1 MRFNDSSP
9 IYEQIADSLAAQA
22 ASGALKAGSRLP
34 SARDLAV
41 SLEVNPNTAARALQ
55 VLADRGVARCERGT
69 GYFLAE
75 DGPAVAA
82 RERRDR
88 FFSEELPGL
97 FGRMEELGIGMETIL
112 EAWRSRTAGTGGLK
126 AAGTSGS
133 RAAGEEHK

>member
-9 IYEQIADSLAAQA
+9 IYEQIADNLAAQA
-22 ASGALKAGSRLP
+22 ASGALEAGSRLP

-55 VLADRGVARCERGT
+55 ALADRGVARCERGT

-88 FFSEELPGL
+88 FFSQELPRL
-97 FGRMEELGIGMETIL
+97 FARMEELGIGMETIN
-112 EAWRSRTAGTGGLK
+112 ETWRSRTAGGGSK
-126 AAGTSGS
+126 AAEEGT
-133 RAAGEEHK
+133 K

>member
-9 IYEQIADSLAAQA
+9 IYEQIADNLAAQA
-22 ASGALKAGSRLP
+22 ASGVLAAGSRLP

-88 FFSEELPGL
+88 FFSEELPGI
-97 FGRMEELGIGMETIL
+97 FGRMEELGIGMETII
-112 EAWRSRTAGTGGLK
+112 EAWRSRTAETG
-126 AAGTSGS
+126 GS

>member
-9 IYEQIADSLAAQA
+9 IYEQIADNLAAQA
-22 ASGALKAGSRLP
+22 ASGAMAAGSRLP

-55 VLADRGVARCERGT
+55 ALADRGVARCERGT

-75 DGPAVAA
+75 DGQAVAA

-88 FFSEELPGL
+88 FFSEELPRL
-97 FGRMEELGIGMETIL
+97 FERMEELDIGMETIM
-112 EAWRSRTAGTGGLK
+112 EAWRSRTAGDNGGT
-126 AAGTSGS
+126 AAGKAQS
-133 RAAGEEHK
+133 

>member
-9 IYEQIADSLAAQA
+9 IYEQIADNLAAQA
-22 ASGALKAGSRLP
+22 ASGFLPPGSRLP

-55 VLADRGVARCERGT
+55 VLADRGIARCERGT

-82 RERRDR
+82 RERRGR
-88 FFSEELPGL
+88 FFSEELPR
-97 FGRMEELGIGMETIL
+97 FFARMEELGIDMETIH
-112 EAWRSRTAGTGGLK
+112 EEWRSRTAGTGGSK
-126 AAGTSGS
+126 AADGGD
-133 RAAGEEHK
+133 AAEKRTV